1 MRKREKKQKGM
12 PSMVGIAARFI
23 LCLVLIAGLTIGTFE
38 ANTYADLISN
48 VLDADTTKVINGV
61 DDIYTSDYKSNDEL
75 VEHEEAIC
83 EQAESEGMVLLT
95 NNGALPLDGRK
106 VTLLG
111 QDTVDFV
118 YGGSGSGS
126 VSSDKAVTLQDAMDK
141 AGFKVNDTMT
151 EFYTKGAGKD
161 YRKTY
166 PTETGAGEFAVN
178 EVPVSKYT
186 ETETDS
192 FEDYNDA
199 AIVVFGRSGGE
210 SSDLPTGELQTG
222 YKYLELDQDEQD
234 LLQMACDNFDKVIV
248 LLNSNNPMELGFLND
263 YDVDAC
269 MWVGAAGQTGMNAI
283 ADALSG
289 EVNPSGRLVDTY
301 AFDSTSAPSFA
312 NLGDY
317 TITNANE
324 EVSRSDKYLVYGE
337 SIYVGY
343 RYYETRYE
351 DTVLAAENVGDYNY
365 TEQVQFPFGY
375 GLSYTDFTYSNYK
388 VIDNGEFFTVSVDVT
403 NSGDAD
409 GKYAVEIYMQ
419 SPYTEY
425 DKQNGVEKAS
435 VELAGF
441 TKTDVIKAGET
452 QNVTLDIS
460 KENLKAYDAENA
472 KTYILDAGDYY
483 LALGSDAHQALNN
496 ILAAKGYTTANGMDK
511 DGDAEFAY
519 KYVVNELDST
529 TYAFSGEGGNAITNQ
544 MEDVDIRHYD
554 SEYQYLTR
562 SNWEGTFPTAYQDGN
577 WEVPSDAVADWEFN
591 RSDEIVN
598 DSEAVMPKTG
608 ASNDVHVAD
617 YLETD
622 YDDASWDTLLDQLD
636 AGKLTKLVR
645 MGGYATISI
654 DAIGLPGTADKDGTA
669 GFSSSIVPGRSGMAY
684 PPEVV
689 LASTWNTELIEEI
702 GVCIGEDSL
711 ALGVNGWYAPGVNI
725 HRSPYSGR
733 NFEYFSED
741 GLLSGKMGAAIVAGA
756 RSKGCIAYMK
766 HFALNDQET
775 NRTGGSIFA
784 NEQAIRE
791 IFLKGFELTVRE
803 GHATAAMAG
812 MNRIGATWVG
822 AHKGLMTE
830 ILRNEWGFEGMVITD
845 QASVPA
851 MLYQDHISGLA
862 AGCDLWLNTNAG
874 LWSMDEYKDNA
885 TVMANARQAAKNI
898 IYTVSRSN
906 AMNGISSD
914 SEVVEIMPWWQ
925 KALYVLDIVGAIVVV
940 LCLVTAIRDLRK
952 RKRKPVITVCSNCED
967 EK

>member
-1 MRKREKKQKGM
+1 MSKKEKKAKGL
-12 PSMVGIAARFI
+12 PTTVGIVARFI
-23 LCLVLIAGLTIGTFE
+23 ICAVLVVGLTVGTVVS
-38 ANTYADLISN
+38 NNYADLISN
-48 VLDADTTKVINGV
+48 VLNADTTKIIGEA
-61 DDIYTSDYKSNDEL
+61 DAIYASDYKNNDKL
-75 VEHEEAIC
+75 VEHEEEIC
-83 EQAESEGMVLLT
+83 EQAEQEGMVLLT
-95 NNGALPLDGRK
+95 NNGTLPLEGKK

-126 VSSDKAVTLQDAMDK
+126 VSADKAVSMQDAMKK
-141 AGFKVNDTMT
+141 AGFSINKTVT
-151 EFYTKGAGKD
+151 EFYTNGAGKD

-166 PTETGAGEFAVN
+166 PSETGKGEFAVN

-186 ETETDS
+186 DEVIDS
-192 FEDYNDA
+192 FEKYNDA

-210 SSDLPTGELQTG
+210 SSDLPTEDLSTG
-222 YKYLELDQDEQD
+222 YKYLELDQNEQD
-234 LLQMACDNFDKVIV
+234 LLKMACDYFDKVIV
-248 LLNSNNPMELGFLND
+248 LLNSNNPMELGFLNE

-269 MWVGAAGQTGMNAI
+269 LWVGAVGQTGMYAI
-283 ADALSG
+283 ADALKG

-301 AFDSTSAPSFA
+301 AYDSTSAPSFA

-317 TITNANE
+317 TITNANA
-324 EVSRSDKYLVYGE
+324 EVKNSNKYLVYGE
-337 SIYVGY
+337 NIYVGY

-351 DTVLAAENVGDYNY
+351 DTVLGAENVGEYDY
-365 TEQVQFPFGY
+365 TTQVQFPFGY
-375 GLSYTDFTYSNYK
+375 GLSYTDFNYSNYQ
-388 VIDNGEFFTVSVDVT
+388 VVDNGDHFQVSVDVT
-403 NSGDAD
+403 NNGNVA
-409 GKYAVEIYMQ
+409 GKHAVEIYMQ
-419 SPYTEY
+419 SPYTDY
-425 DKQNGVEKAS
+425 DKANGVEKSS

-441 TKTDVIKAGET
+441 TKTHIIEPGEKES
-452 QNVTLDIS
+452 VTIDIS
-460 KENLKAYDAENA
+460 KENLKAYDATTA

-483 LALGSDAHQALNN
+483 LALGSDAHDALNN
-496 ILAAKGYTTANGMDK
+496 ILAAKGYTTADGMDQA
-511 DGDAEFAY
+511 GNAAFTY
-519 KYVVNELDST
+519 KYTVNEMDAS
-529 TYAFSGEGGNAITNQ
+529 TYAVSQETGNPVGNQ
-544 MEDVDIRHYD
+544 LEDVDVRYYD
-554 SEYQYLTR
+554 SEFQYLTR
-562 SNWEGTFPTAYQDGN
+562 SNWNGTFPVTYQDGEWN
-577 WEVPSDAVADWEFN
+577 VPEESLADWEFN
-591 RSDEIVN
+591 RSDEIIN
-598 DSEAVMPKTG
+598 DSEATMPVFEKDN
-608 ASNDVHVAD
+608 SVQVAD

-622 YDDASWDTLLDQLD
+622 YEDASWEELLDQLD
-636 AGKLTKLVR
+636 VAKLTKLVR

-689 LASTWNTELIEEI
+689 LASTWNTALIEEL

-711 ALGVNGWYAPGVNI
+711 ALGINGWYAPGVDI

-741 GLLSGKMGAAIVAGA
+741 GFLSGKMGAAIVKGA

-775 NRTGGSIFA
+775 NRYGASIFA

-803 GHATAAMAG
+803 GEATAAMAA

-830 ILRNEWGFEGMVITD
+830 ILRNEWGFQGMVITD
-845 QASVPA
+845 QASVPS

-862 AGCDLWLNTNAG
+862 AGCDLWLNTNAN

-885 TVMANARQAAKNI
+885 TVMTNARRAAKNI

-906 AMNGISSD
+906 AMNGITAD
-914 SEVVEIMPWWQ
+914 SEVVAIIPWWQ
-925 KALYVLDIVGAIVVV
+925 KVLYALDAIGMVAAII
-940 LCLVTAIRDLRK
+940 CLVTAIRDIRRK
-952 RKRKPVITVCSNCED
+952 RRPAIIVE
-967 EK
+967 